1 MSDKL
6 YQLELDKPIMS
17 LLDKDR
23 EFKDPFKFSDFV
35 KSPAEYGEVRTT
47 GQLYNKLLR
56 ENIKWKNGLRI
67 GSIS

>member
-6 YQLELDKPIMS
+6 YQVELDKPIMN
-17 LLDKDR
+17 LLEKDK

-35 KSPAEYGEVRTT
+35 KSPPELGSVRTT
-47 GQLYNKLLR
+47 GQLYNKVLR
-56 ENIKWKNGLRI
+56 EKKNWTNGLRI

>member
-17 LLDKDR
+17 LLEKDR

-35 KSPAEYGEVRTT
+35 KSPAELGAVRTT

-56 ENIKWKNGLRI
+56 ENTNWTNGLRI